1 MSAEKINPYK
11 DSQLGKKEQVT
22 QMFDTISENYDGL
35 NRIISLG
42 IDVKWRKKVV
52 KIVGK
57 NNPKQILDI
66 ATGTGDLALMMAS
79 LNPDRIVGLDI
90 SAGMLEV
97 GKRKINKANLSEK
110 IEMIVGDSE
119 EMPFDDQTFDA
130 ITVSFG
136 VRNFAH
142 LDKGIKEIARVLKP
156 TGVLVILETSNPTK
170 FPFKQ
175 GYKFYTNYI
184 LPIIGKIFSKDKV
197 AYSYL
202 SESANSFPFGEAF
215 NNILEKNGF
224 KHTEHNP
231 VTFGVATIYTASK

>member
-1 MSAEKINPYK
+1 MSKIIKPYK
-11 DSQLGKKEQVT
+11 DSKLGKKEQVA
-22 QMFDTISENYDGL
+22 QMFDNISENYDDL
-35 NRIISLG
+35 NRVISLG

-66 ATGTGDLALMMAS
+66 ATGTGDLVLMMAS

-90 SAGMLEV
+90 SAGRLEV
-97 GKRKINKANLSEK
+97 GKRKIKKAKLSDK

-119 EMPFDDQTFDA
+119 EMPFNDNTFDA

-142 LDKGIKEIARVLKP
+142 LNKGIKEIARVLKP

-175 GYKFYTNYI
+175 GYKFYTNFI

-215 NNILEKNGF
+215 NNILQKNGF
-224 KHTEHNP
+224 TNTKDTP